1 MKRFFKKLFNKR
13 IMISLVILIVLS
25 SVTGYF
31 AAQFYIDRFMIEV
44 QAVTE
49 SEERVRDN
57 ANTVIARN
65 KGKSPDE
72 VSPTDNF
79 IIAEYNV
86 NQKTSVKKT
95 TTGTVTAAG
104 IKQSLY
110 SEKIFQDG
118 QYYSMKI
125 SSGLVSLA
133 TRFYYTIGD
142 ETIAFY
148 SGTDIQAESAKFPA
162 EPNELYTLEEYKAMY
177 GSPISYFVNYIVS
190 SNTVKEEEFLGKTE
204 NDTYKFK
211 VKLDTAFS
219 VMNYSFE
226 IKTTSGSS
234 KLPRFNSIEL
244 TFEIDENFNFY
255 EINIVENYDVSIQ
268 QLGSMYVGTTGALT
282 EKFEYDGSFEIPRS

>member
-1 MKRFFKKLFNKR
+1 MKKLFNKR
-13 IMISLVILIVLS
+13 IIVSLVILIVLS

-57 ANTVIARN
+57 VNTVLARN
-65 KGKSPDE
+65 SGKLPEE
-72 VSPTDNF
+72 VSATDSF
-79 IIAEYNV
+79 IIAEYNLSK
-86 NQKTSVKKT
+86 KTSIKKT
-95 TTGTVTAAG
+95 TSGTVTAAG
-104 IKQSLY
+104 IKQGLY
-110 SEKIFQDG
+110 AEKIFQDG

-133 TRFYYTIGD
+133 SRFYYTIGD

-148 SGTDIQAESAKFPA
+148 SGTDIQTESAKFPA
-162 EPNELYTLEEYKAMY
+162 EPNELYTLAEYKAMY

-204 NDTYKFK
+204 NNNYKFR
-211 VKLDTAFS
+211 VMLDTSFS

-244 TFEIDENFNFY
+244 TFEIDENFNFC
-255 EINIVENYDVSIQ
+255 EINIDENYDVSIQ
-268 QLGSMYVGTTGALT
+268 QLGSMYVGTTGVLT
-282 EKFEYDGSFEIPRS
+282 EKYEYDGNFEIPRS